1 LVKADL
7 LLATTPCGVRFLSC
21 ASLRV
26 VASLLVIVVAT
37 LFSRLVMVIIATVQ
51 IEVNLKSDYS
61 EDFFLAQREARRTCG
76 VLVEQRS
83 KGACGP
89 MSAF

>member
-1 LVKADL
+1 
-7 LLATTPCGVRFLSC
+7 
-21 ASLRV
+21 
-26 VASLLVIVVAT
+26 
-37 LFSRLVMVIIATVQ
+37 MVIIATVQ